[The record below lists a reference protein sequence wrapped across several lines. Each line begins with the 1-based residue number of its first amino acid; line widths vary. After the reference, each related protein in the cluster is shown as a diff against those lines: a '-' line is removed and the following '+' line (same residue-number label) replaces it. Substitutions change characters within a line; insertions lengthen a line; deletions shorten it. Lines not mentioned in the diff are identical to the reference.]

1 VSNYRPAGQP
11 LAETDEK
18 QVRLFTNRE
27 NDMQEITGHLNRHVT
42 AGVEDKE
49 MEAAKIDSMAQNS
62 LKGERLEVESAQ
74 IETESKGQTLWS
86 RMVGHLESLSA
97 TLVALTALTLV
108 SLFFSVV
115 SVTAVFSGGKRS
127 AMRRRRR

>member
-1 VSNYRPAGQP
+1 M
-11 LAETDEK
+11 E
-18 QVRLFTNRE
+18 
-27 NDMQEITGHLNRHVT
+27 EITGHLNRHVT

-49 MEAAKIDSMAQNS
+49 MAAAKIDSMAQNS

-97 TLVALTALTLV
+97 TLVALTALSLV